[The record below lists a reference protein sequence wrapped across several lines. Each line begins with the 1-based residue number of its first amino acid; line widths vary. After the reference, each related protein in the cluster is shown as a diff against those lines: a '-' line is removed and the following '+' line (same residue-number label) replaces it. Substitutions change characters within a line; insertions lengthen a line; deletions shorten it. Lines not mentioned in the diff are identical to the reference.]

1 MRQSEATMTVEDGT
15 PGAVAATAALRL
27 VGIRKSFGAV
37 KALRGVDLT
46 ILPGEVHAVVGEN
59 GAGKSTLLGVAA
71 GVLTADDGQMI
82 SNGVALTHT
91 HPREMWRRGVS
102 VAFQHPTLSS
112 DLTVFENLQLAA
124 PALTSREAAALIER
138 VAIPQLRPNLG
149 RRVAELTLAQRYVIE
164 IVRALATSPRVLFL
178 DEPTAPFQEEQ
189 VERLFALIRALVID
203 GVAIVYVSHRL
214 QEIMDIADRV
224 SVLRDGELVVT
235 KPRGDFTVQEIVTLI
250 AGRPLQQMFPPK
262 AAARPDAA
270 LRLEVRGLTGGRFRD
285 VDFTARAGEIVG
297 ITGIEG
303 QGQRQFVRAL
313 AGLGQGHRG
322 EIRIDGRPVSGGPAA
337 MRAAKV
343 GFVSD
348 DRHAEGLFLPWSI
361 RENIGFGSLDRLA
374 RLGVVDRGAESRFA
388 LDVAEKLRVKTK
400 SIETAV
406 SALSGGNQQKVLF
419 GREASAGPSV
429 LFIDE
434 PTKGVDVGARSEI
447 YQQLRNLAD
456 EGLAIVVLSSDGVE
470 LEGLCDRVTIFA
482 DGRLV
487 RELTGEAVTDTA
499 ITEANLTALSSRAAD
514 AAPSRAIPWTRALL
528 GSDQFPALV
537 LAVLVAA
544 VLLGTSLLNP
554 FFVSPFNIGSML
566 TLLSVLAFV
575 AMAQLSVIIVGGIDL
590 SVGPLIG
597 LVVVLASFLLPD
609 GASDGVLILGALAIV
624 ALCVAF
630 GALQGAI
637 VEFFRLPSV
646 VVTLATY
653 IGLQGVALV
662 LRPQPAG
669 TIADGLGDF
678 LEYKLLG
685 VPVCMILA
693 LAAVLVLEFMLF
705 RTPIGRALRAVGSNL
720 EASHKLGVNRRAVTI
735 LAFTLAG
742 GLTGVAGLTFAAQIG
757 IGSATSGS
765 GDYTLTS
772 ITAVVLGGASVMGG
786 RGSYLSTLLGAA
798 LIQVTLSATTF
809 FDGGAT
815 WQYWLISGATLLAA
829 TVFSLLRRRT
839 ERAGAIEI

>member
-1 MRQSEATMTVEDGT
+1 MAVEDGA
-15 PGAVAATAALRL
+15 PGPMAAVAALRL

-59 GAGKSTLLGVAA
+59 GAGKSTLLSVAA
-71 GVLTADDGQMI
+71 GVLTADDGEVI
-82 SNGVALTHT
+82 SHGVAVTNT

-102 VAFQHPTLSS
+102 VAFQHPTLSA

-124 PALTSREAAALIER
+124 PALSSREAAALIER

-164 IVRALATSPRVLFL
+164 IVRALATSPSVLFL

-189 VERLFALIRALVID
+189 VERLFALIRALAIG

-262 AAARPDAA
+262 AVARLDAA
-270 LRLEVRGLTGGRFRD
+270 PRLEVRGLTGSRFRD
-285 VDFTARAGEIVG
+285 VDFTARPGEIVG
-297 ITGIEG
+297 VTGIEG
-303 QGQRQFVRAL
+303 QGQRQFIRAL

-361 RENIGFGSLDRLA
+361 RENIGFGSLA
-374 RLGVVDRGAESRFA
+374 RLTRGGVVDRGAESRFA
-388 LDVAEKLRVKTK
+388 LDVAARLRVKTK

-447 YQQLRNLAD
+447 YQQLRDLA
-456 EGLAIVVLSSDGVE
+456 EAGLAIVVLSSDGVE
-470 LEGLCDRVTIFA
+470 LEGLCDRVVIFA

-499 ITEANLTALSSRAAD
+499 ITEANLTALASRAAD
-514 AAPSRAIPWTRALL
+514 AGPSRAIPWTRALL

-544 VLLGTSLLNP
+544 VLIGTSLFNP

-609 GASDGVLILGALAIV
+609 GASDGGLIIGAVAII

-693 LAAVLVLEFMLF
+693 LAAVVILEFMLF
-705 RTPIGRALRAVGSNL
+705 RRPIGRALRAVGSNL
-720 EASHKLGVNRRAVTI
+720 EASHRLGVSRRAVTI

-742 GLTGVAGLTFAAQIG
+742 GLTGLAGLTFAAQIG

-772 ITAVVLGGASVMGG
+772 ITAVVLGGASVTGG
-786 RGSYLSTLLGAA
+786 RGSYVSTLLGAA

-829 TVFSLLRRRT
+829 IVFSLLRRRT
-839 ERAGAIEI
+839 EQAGAIET